1 MRSLT
6 KIDKANPN
14 SNTKPNNVKNEQNNL
29 GLGGVGRSTKHESAD
44 KHVSGEALYI
54 DDRPEPRN
62 QLHAAVGQSSVAHA
76 NIKSIDLS
84 AVKAAEGVVSVVTVD
99 DVPGHTDIGAVF
111 PGDPV
116 LVLGKVEYIGQ
127 AIFAVAATSHDLARR
142 AVQLAKIEYEELPA
156 VLTVNDAL
164 AQNNFVR
171 PPFTMSRGQSDQA
184 ISNAEHQLKGD
195 IKIGGQEHFYLE
207 GQISTAEPTEDGGMI
222 VFSSSQHP
230 SEVQKLVAEVLD
242 IPFNKVVVDTRRM
255 GGAFGGKETQ
265 AAPWACIA
273 SLLAFITKR
282 AVKLKLSRS
291 DDMCMTGKRHPFE
304 NNYHVGFDSKGQI
317 KGINITVNGNCGYSP
332 DLSDAIVDRAMF
344 HSDNAYYLDQSTVK
358 GNRCKL
364 NTVSHTAFRG
374 FGGPQGMMTIE
385 MVMDDIARH
394 LGKDPL
400 EVRKINLYGKD
411 ERNVTHYD
419 QTVEHNK
426 LNELITQLESSSDYQ
441 ARRLDVIEFNKKNTI
456 LKKGLAL
463 TPVKF
468 GISFTVQHLNQAG
481 ALVHLYTDGTIH
493 LNHGGT
499 EMGQGLFTKVA
510 QIVAEE
516 FQVSVDTVGVSATR
530 TDKVPNT
537 SPTAAS
543 SGTDL
548 NGKAAQ
554 AAAKTIKARLIK
566 YVSDK
571 YNVSDDDVVF
581 CNNQVQIG
589 YKTSAQQKSEQQNKS
604 EKSAAQTFTFAEIV
618 QQAYMDRVSLSSTGY
633 YKTPK
638 IHFDRSTGKGRPFF
652 YYSTGASVSEVLI
665 DTLTGEYKLL
675 RADILQDVGHSLNP
689 AIDIG
694 QIEGAFVQGMGWLT
708 TEELVWNEQG
718 RLLSNNAAT
727 YKIPAISDAPVD
739 FRVDLVPD
747 DPNREHTIYNSK
759 AVGEPPLMLAMSV
772 WSALKDAIASV
783 GDYKTSPVLDTP
795 ATPERVLWA
804 VEAVKSQIK
813 SQIVKSQAV
822 KS

>member
-1 MRSLT
+1 MRSL
-6 KIDKANPN
+6 IDSKH
-14 SNTKPNNVKNEQNNL
+14 SNEKLNNQDINHEAATV
-29 GLGGVGRSTKHESAD
+29 GLGGVGRSKKHESAD

-54 DDRPEPRN
+54 DDRPSRRG
-62 QLHAAVGQSSVAHA
+62 QLHAAVGQSTIAHGM
-76 NIKSIDLS
+76 IKSVDLT
-84 AVKAAEGVVSVVTVD
+84 AVKAAEGVVAVITVD
-99 DVPGHTDIGAVF
+99 DVPGHTDIGPVF

-116 LVLGKVEYIGQ
+116 LALGKVEYVGQ
-127 AIFAVAATSHDLARR
+127 PIFAVAATSYDLARR
-142 AVQLAKIEYEELPA
+142 AVKLAKIEYEELDA
-156 VLTVNDAL
+156 VLTVKDAL
-164 AQNNFVR
+164 AKQNFVR
-171 PPFTMSRGQSDQA
+171 PPFTMQRGDSAAA
-184 ISNAEHQLKGD
+184 IAQAEHQLSGE
-195 IKIGGQEHFYLE
+195 ISVGGQEHFYLE
-207 GQISTAEPTEDGGMI
+207 GQISTAEPTEDGGMT

-242 IPFNKVVVDTRRM
+242 IPLNKVIVDTRRM
-255 GGAFGGKETQ
+255 GGGFGGKETQ

-273 SLLAFITKR
+273 ALLSNETKQP
-282 AVKLKLSRS
+282 VKFKLSRT
-291 DDMCMTGKRHPFE
+291 DDMAMTGKRHPFE
-304 NNYHVGFDSKGQI
+304 NNYQVGFDSNGQI
-317 KGINITVNGNCGYSP
+317 KGINIEVNGNCGYSP

-344 HSDNAYYLDQSTVK
+344 HSDNAYFLDQATVT

-364 NTVSHTAFRG
+364 NTVSHTAYRG

-400 EVRKINLYGKD
+400 EIRKINLYGKD
-411 ERNVTHYD
+411 ERNVTHYH

-426 LNELITQLESSSDYQ
+426 MAELISSLEASADYQ
-441 ARRLDVIEFNKKNTI
+441 ARRASISAFNNENTI
-456 LKKGLAL
+456 LKKGIAL

-481 ALVHLYTDGTIH
+481 ALVHVYTDGTIH

-499 EMGQGLFTKVA
+499 EMGQGLYTKVA

-516 FQVSVDTVGVSATR
+516 FQVDVDTVGVSATR

-554 AAAKTIKARLIK
+554 AAAQTIKVRLI
-566 YVSDK
+566 DFACEK
-571 YNVSDDDVVF
+571 YNVTDDAVRF
-581 CNNQVQIG
+581 NNNQVMVG
-589 YKTSAQQKSEQQNKS
+589 TE
-604 EKSAAQTFTFAEIV
+604 TFTFAEFV
-618 QQAYMDRVSLSSTGY
+618 QQAYMGRVSLSSTGF

-638 IHFDRSTGKGRPFF
+638 IHFDRASGKGRPFF
-652 YYSTGASVSEVLI
+652 YYSTGAAVSEVLI

-675 RADILQDVGHSLNP
+675 RADILHDVGHSLNP

-694 QIEGAFVQGMGWLT
+694 QIEGAFIQGMGWLT

-718 RLLSNNAAT
+718 RLLSNNPAT
-727 YKIPAISDAPVD
+727 YKIPAISDTPSD
-739 FRVDLVPD
+739 FRVELVPD
-747 DPNREHTIYNSK
+747 DPNREQTIYNSK
-759 AVGEPPLMLAMSV
+759 AVGEPPFMLGISV

-783 GDYKTSPVLDTP
+783 AEYKFSPALDTP

-804 VEAVKSQIK
+804 VEAMQEKALAETKQDLS
-813 SQIVKSQAV
+813 SNDEAQA
-822 KS
+822 